1 MMLYDIIKAFVISSF
16 DQECFVMRTGDVA
29 TSQRENFQNFM
40 QWLTLTTLSYED
52 SFSITTSSDYQD
64 FVHRSFEGL
73 SDQVHLP
80 KQINTW
86 TQYGIQ
92 NKCYNDTRIVVLL
105 FSCRSSGH
113 QHQLPTTVWIWR
125 SIHRRRRY
133 QHRQSVVCCSCLCHW
148 FLLWA
153 TGSVTSHI

>member
-1 MMLYDIIKAFVISSF
+1 MFCHAHWRRSNEKTFK
-16 DQECFVMRTGDVA
+16 
-29 TSQRENFQNFM
+29 
-40 QWLTLTTLSYED
+40 TLCNDWRWRLLSYED

-73 SDQVHLP
+73 SHHVQLP

-86 TQYGIQ
+86 TQYSVQ
-92 NKCYNDTRIVVLL
+92 NKSYNDTCIVVLL

-125 SIHRRRRY
+125 SIHRRRSY
-133 QHRQSVVCCSCLCHW
+133 QHRQSVVCCSCLRHW
-148 FLLWA
+148 FLLWV